1 MNNITT
7 LSQKKA
13 SELKIGDEVANMGV
27 VLGYRHNDPVIT
39 VKFRTNEGEDI
50 LKKIGNV
57 ATGFQDRP
65 VEDVVMTKVTI
76 NH

>member
-50 LKKIGNV
+50 LRTFYYHEILIVHSK
-57 ATGFQDRP
+57 
-65 VEDVVMTKVTI
+65 
-76 NH
+76 